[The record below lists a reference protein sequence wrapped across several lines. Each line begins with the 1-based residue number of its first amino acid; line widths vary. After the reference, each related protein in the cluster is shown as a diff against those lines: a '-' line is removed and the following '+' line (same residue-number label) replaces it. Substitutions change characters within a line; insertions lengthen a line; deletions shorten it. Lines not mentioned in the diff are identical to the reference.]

1 MKHVGK
7 VLEWIGFWIIVITD
21 VLWINDSVLGV
32 VCGIHILAS
41 LLIKARTLVTSVM
54 RGSKKKKLK
63 RKDTISGKKQF
74 IYG

>member
-32 VCGIHILAS
+32 VCGCS
-41 LLIKARTLVTSVM
+41 
-54 RGSKKKKLK
+54 
-63 RKDTISGKKQF
+63 
-74 IYG
+74 

>member
-1 MKHVGK
+1 MKYVGK
-7 VLEWIGFWIIVITD
+7 VLEWIGFLIIVITD

-41 LLIKARTLVTSVM
+41 LLMCEGFFIEKTI
-54 RGSKKKKLK
+54 KKKGA
-63 RKDTISGKKQF
+63 ISGKKQF